1 MGKLQRDSG
10 RVDTAE
16 QQTETIIVR
25 STELQRCLN
34 AQQRQVCYAKIRDL
48 VVKTWEPEI
57 QMRMVDIPKG
67 AGF

>member
-1 MGKLQRDSG
+1 MRKLQRDSG

-25 STELQRCLN
+25 STELQRCPN